1 MKRTP
6 MRRSSLFL
14 FECIIAI
21 LFFLLAATVCVRL
34 FAQSYQTSQESQ
46 NLTMAVQITSSY
58 VEKFRAGTT
67 FPTEM
72 EIYYDDTWNKCD
84 KAEAIH
90 TLTITMTEKED
101 MIFGQFVMDDLF
113 ETSLDK
119 YVGGQT
125 P

>member
-21 LFFLLAATVCVRL
+21 LFFILAATVCIRL
-34 FAQSYQTSQESQ
+34 FAQSYLTSQESQ
-46 NLTMAVQITSSY
+46 DLTMAVQMTSSY
-58 VEKFRAGTT
+58 VEQFRAGTT
-67 FPTEM
+67 FPAEM
-72 EIYYDDTWNKCD
+72 KVYYDDAWDECNE
-84 KAEAIH
+84 AAAIH

-101 MIFGQFVMDDLF
+101 MIYGQFSMDELF
-113 ETSLDK
+113 ETALEK
-119 YVGGQT
+119 YTGGQT

>member
-14 FECIIAI
+14 LECIIAI
-21 LFFLLAATVCVRL
+21 LFFILAATVCVRL

-46 NLTMAVQITSSY
+46 DLTMAVQITSSY
-58 VEKFRAGTT
+58 VEEFRAGAS
-67 FPTEM
+67 FPAQM
-72 EIYYDDTWNKCD
+72 QVYYDDTWSECD
-84 KAEAIH
+84 KAEAAH

-101 MIFGQFVMDDLF
+101 MILGHFVMDDLF